1 MNIKPDTKQF
11 FLTFTIVTLSWLI
24 IPASWAGGFQG
35 GAPEALG
42 PMMNTNPH
50 MEFNYEQMRNKED
63 PANWVRNWNKIAIQ
77 AIALDHTP
85 VPPGETRVYGEQLGP
100 ARSSRAMAIVH
111 IAIFDAV
118 NAINGHYRSYTDL
131 QPVDSGT
138 SIEAAI
144 SQAAHDTLTALYP
157 SQAKDFDKLLTDDL
171 NLIKDDWTKTSG
183 INLGKHAASNILEQ
197 RANDGSQHDEPFIGI
212 DFFNS
217 KEPGKWRLD
226 PISLNPLALGAY
238 WGRVKPFVMQS
249 SSQFRAPQ
257 PPRLDSPEYA
267 AAFNE
272 VKRLG
277 GDGVTTPTE
286 RTEDQTHH
294 GIFCSYDGTPGLG
307 TPPRLYN
314 QIALYIADKQ
324 QTNKTVELARLLALV
339 NVAMADTGIAVWE
352 TKYYYQYW
360 RPVTGMREADAGT
373 GPTDDG
379 DNNPETLGDPSFM
392 PLGAQSSNLLGP
404 NFTPPFP
411 SYPSGHAGFG
421 GALFQT
427 LRNFYGTDNIAF
439 TYMSDEFNGI
449 TKDNQGNTR
458 PKLELSFSSLSEAEE
473 TNAKS
478 RIYLGVHWTFDKT
491 AGVAQGRNVANY
503 VFKNAFTPLH

>member
-1 MNIKPDTKQF
+1 MNIRPDKNWV
-11 FLTFTIVTLSWLI
+11 ILI
-24 IPASWAGGFQG
+24 FMVILNGLIMPTVSAGGYQDR
-35 GAPEALG
+35 APEALEY
-42 PMMNTNPH
+42 PLNATPKH
-50 MEFNYEQMRNKED
+50 MAYEYEQMQNKRD
-63 PANWVRNWNKIAIQ
+63 SASWVRNWNKIAIQ

-85 VPPGETRVYGEQLGP
+85 VSPGETRVYGEQLGP
-100 ARSSRAMAIVH
+100 ARTSRAMAIVH

-118 NAINGHYRSYTDL
+118 NAIDGRYRSYTDL
-131 QPVDSGT
+131 QPANPDT
-138 SIEAAI
+138 SMIAAI
-144 SQAAHDTLTALYP
+144 SQAAHDTLIALYP
-157 SQAKDFDKLLTDDL
+157 SQAKSFDEMLIHGL
-171 NLIKDDWTKTSG
+171 NKIENQSAKTNG
-183 INLGKHAASNILEQ
+183 MELGRRAAANILEL
-197 RANDGSQHDEPFIGI
+197 RADDGSQHADPLIGI
-212 DFFNS
+212 DFFTS
-217 KEPGKWRLD
+217 DEPGKWRPD

-249 SSQFRAPQ
+249 SSQFRAPP

-286 RTEDQTHH
+286 RTEYQTNH
-294 GIFCSYDGTPGLG
+294 GIFCSYDGTPGIG

-314 QIALYIADKQ
+314 EIALYIANKQ

-339 NVAMADTGIAVWE
+339 NVAMADAGIAIWE

-360 RPVTGMREADAGT
+360 RPVTGIREADEGT
-373 GPTDDG
+373 GPTGDG
-379 DNNPETLGDPSFM
+379 DNNPETLGDPSFT
-392 PLGAQSSNLLGP
+392 PLGAQSSNLIGP

-421 GALFQT
+421 AALFQT

-439 TYMSDEFNGI
+439 TYTSDEYNGI
-449 TKDNQGNTR
+449 TKDNQGKTR

-473 TNAKS
+473 LNAQS
-478 RIYLGVHWTFDKT
+478 RIYLGVHWAFDKT
-491 AGVAQGRNVANY
+491 ASITLGRNIANY
-503 VFKNAFTPLH
+503 VFRNALAPL